1 MIRSGFGSKGSKSIS
16 STQGGKSSSVD
27 VGGGPD
33 KVIRTLGG
41 SDIKGWYDST
51 DVRLASLAD
60 DSDVTTW
67 FDKGPDQT
75 NMTQGVTSAK
85 PHYIYDGLNGRPV
98 LRADGVS
105 QVLSSSSGGTLEE
118 VGVEKLIEWS
128 ATTSAFILFKSQ
140 NNEVNQG
147 PFGGKG
153 AGSVPKSRFGLASYQ
168 ATDPDYIRIEVYGRV
183 PDGGGEVNFN
193 VDNFYIATGSA
204 ENSPPDMPSPRT
216 NFLLSYYEWQI
227 NAGETGAAA
236 AFTRRSYNKE
246 AISAITP
253 SIADSN
259 FNGDKV
265 DADEVNTMAA
275 KGFDDDYM
283 RLFQNIHTGFMEG
296 DIAFVLFSNRHYNL
310 KERQKI
316 LKAIQKRFGN
326 AGIN

>member
-1 MIRSGFGSKGSKSIS
+1 M
-16 STQGGKSSSVD
+16 QGGKSTSVD
-27 VGGGPD
+27 LAGGPD

-51 DVRLASLAD
+51 DVRLASLAN

-75 NMTQGVTSAK
+75 NMTQGVTAAK

-98 LRADGVS
+98 LRAHGTS

-118 VGVEKLIEWS
+118 NGPEKDIEWS
-128 ATTSAFILFKSQ
+128 GTTSAFILFKSQ

-153 AGSVPKSRFGLASYQ
+153 GKGSVPKCRFGLASYQ
-168 ATDPDYIRIEVYGRV
+168 ATDPDYIRIEAYGRV
-183 PDGGGEVNFN
+183 ADGGGEVNFN
-193 VDNFYIATGSA
+193 VDNFYSATGSA

-216 NFLLSYYEWQI
+216 NFLLSYFEWQV
-227 NAGETGAAA
+227 NSGETDVAA

-246 AISAITP
+246 ALSAIAPT
-253 SIADSN
+253 IANSQ

-265 DADEVNTMAA
+265 TADEINTMAA
-275 KGFDDDYM
+275 KGFEPDSM
-283 RLFQNIHTGFMEG
+283 RIFQNIHTGFMEG

-316 LKAIQKRFGN
+316 LKAIQQRFGN